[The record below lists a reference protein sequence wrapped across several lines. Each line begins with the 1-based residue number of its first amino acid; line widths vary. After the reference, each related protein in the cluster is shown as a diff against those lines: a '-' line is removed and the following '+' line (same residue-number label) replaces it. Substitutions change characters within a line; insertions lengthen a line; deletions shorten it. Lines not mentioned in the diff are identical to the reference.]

1 MSAVRQSR
9 LLPAVGLPELGQRVR
24 VDSSDE
30 REGQTGIVVGTDP
43 GAALSVRIRF
53 DDDMTLNYAAHEL
66 SEAADEGAARA
77 RLIQDRRR
85 HLMNVRSDLERA
97 QKDVASYTS
106 GLEIAIARAARLTE
120 YVALLK
126 REIEEV

>member
-1 MSAVRQSR
+1 MIAQHRR
-9 LLPAVGLPELGQRVR
+9 LPAVGLPELGQRVR

-53 DDDMTLNYAAHEL
+53 DDDTTLPYAAHEL
-66 SEAADEGAARA
+66 SEVADETAARA
-77 RLIQDRRR
+77 RLVEDRRR
-85 HLMNVRSDLERA
+85 HLMNARRDLECA
-97 QKDVASYTS
+97 QKDVATYTS